1 MREIL
6 DRTTPGKP
14 RPTKD
19 FFLESTMAIGG
30 RHEHALAIQSERC
43 TATKIMWADTSPVR
57 SLHLYSMSHFRWESS
72 PPRFTH
78 TIQYIGHSS
87 HVGRLFDFAGLF
99 PPAGQSMPEAIATF
113 ARHQQE
119 PFAWMLNRFVLPAN
133 RIQEF
138 VDGVKAWQAASS
150 PSKQAVRWPLSI
162 LSTNWSTDEAA
173 VRQTIA
179 SAPALAA
186 SMEIESVEQ
195 KSMMAEPSTLPIY
208 VELPVDA
215 NLEQN
220 LEQVKKS
227 GGLAKLRSGGLTPAE
242 FPSSSSVVRFL
253 SGVQTQQM
261 GMKAQ
266 RAFTIHLGDASG
278 LSKTRCLVCPMHGF
292 VPFILRLAFWNG
304 PLRTSSWLV
313 KSSKTKT
320 RVTLP
325 STKHKSTIEIKSSK
339 SRRWRRSAA
348 TASMRSALAPLKNQS
363 PIFWSSDG

>member
-1 MREIL
+1 MGIV
-6 DRTTPGKP
+6 
-14 RPTKD
+14 
-19 FFLESTMAIGG
+19 S
-30 RHEHALAIQSERC
+30 
-43 TATKIMWADTSPVR
+43 TKIQPTQSNPSVTRAM
-57 SLHLYSMSHFRWESS
+57 F
-72 PPRFTH
+72 
-78 TIQYIGHSS
+78 
-87 HVGRLFDFAGLF
+87 GRLFDFAGLF

-138 VDGVKAWQAASS
+138 VDGVQAWQAASS

-261 GMKAQ
+261 GMKATAGLHHPSPAMRPASQ
-266 RAFTIHLGDASG
+266 KPDA
-278 LSKTRCLVCPMHGF
+278 LVCPMHGF
-292 VPFILRLAFWNG
+292 VPFILAACVLERTPSDLELARQILEDQDTRHIAFHETQVHYRDQVFQVAEVEAVRSHRFHAIG
-304 PLRTSSWLV
+304 SCSFEEPIADLLELGWL
-313 KSSKTKT
+313 KDNS
-320 RVTLP
+320 
-325 STKHKSTIEIKSSK
+325 
-339 SRRWRRSAA
+339 
-348 TASMRSALAPLKNQS
+348 
-363 PIFWSSDG
+363 